1 MNARTPSTL
10 NLPLE
15 LRALWHALLEKWWL
29 FAVPLAVALA
39 LALWHLQRSPR
50 IYAATTTLQVE
61 EEDQKRVK
69 IVGDR
74 RLDGMAG
81 IEMLKTIEQNLF
93 SPALMLRLATDPALR
108 SDPAFLPDLPRNV
121 SDARFQAALTAQVN
135 VEIRKGTRL
144 IDVTVEDRS
153 PAMTQKLADRVVAE
167 FVRSTAAARVQSTQE
182 SHEFLRA
189 EADRVGAA
197 LAASEKTLQQYKE
210 QNRAVAL
217 EEKQNTVG
225 ERLRELSAKVTAARA
240 ERLKIEA
247 DRAQIERLAGQ
258 PPEQLLA
265 LASVA
270 NAQDIV
276 ELRRRISEK
285 EAEISALGLRY
296 KAEHP
301 KYIQAATALRELR
314 TELGGSLRKAADFVT
329 TAWQAARANELNL
342 DDAFAAQEK
351 ISLELSNIGIPYA
364 ALLREVES
372 DRALYDSLLARL
384 KETGVSQGVSRYAL
398 QIIAPAALP
407 ERPIR
412 PNKRLVFLLA
422 FGAAMAVGS
431 VGACGTHFFDTTLK
445 TVDEAEAALGLRTL
459 GAIPLRPKMRPGDV
473 RRLMLDEPQSAVTE
487 AFRALRTSLV
497 FATLNARTVLFT
509 SAIPGEGKSFCAINH
524 AVSLAQQGL
533 RTLLVD
539 ADLRLPSVG
548 PILLGKDDAPGVTDV
563 LRKKCGLGDAIIL
576 TEIENLSVLPS
587 GLRVSNP
594 AELIAGS
601 SVATLIEQAAELFDR
616 VVIDT
621 APVHAVAETLLL
633 VPHAAAVI
641 LVARAARTPHA
652 VVARALQRLRESG
665 GRVAGLILNG
675 LPARHGGYHY
685 HYNAPGYGRDE
696 VYGAKT
702 AKA

>member
-10 NLPLE
+10 NLPRE

-29 FAVPLAVALA
+29 FAVPLVIGLGLA
-39 LALWHLQRSPR
+39 FWYLKSSAR
-50 IYAATTTLQVE
+50 IFAATTTLQVE

-69 IVGDR
+69 IAGDR

-81 IEMLKTIEQNLF
+81 MEMLKTIEQNLM

-108 SDPAFLPDLPRNV
+108 ADPAFLPDVPRDA
-121 SDARFQAALTAQVN
+121 SDARFQAALTAELN

-144 IDVTVEDRS
+144 IDVTAEDRS
-153 PAMTQKLADRVVAE
+153 PAMAQKIADRIVAE
-167 FVRSTAAARVQSTQE
+167 FVSSTAEARVQSTQE

-189 EADRVGAA
+189 EADRIGTA
-197 LAASEKTLQQYKE
+197 LAASEKTLQKYKE

-247 DRAQIERLAGQ
+247 DRAQVQRLAGQ

-265 LASVA
+265 LGSVA
-270 NAQDIV
+270 NAPGIV
-276 ELRRRISEK
+276 ELQRRISEK
-285 EAEISALGLRY
+285 EAEISALSLRY

-301 KYIQAATALRELR
+301 KYIQAATALTELR
-314 TELGGSLRKAADFVT
+314 AELGESLRKAADLVT
-329 TAWQAARANELNL
+329 TAWEAARANETNL
-342 DDAFAAQEK
+342 DEAFAAQEK
-351 ISLELSNIGIPYA
+351 IALELSNIGIPYA

-398 QIIAPAALP
+398 QIIAPAELP
-407 ERPIR
+407 EKPIR
-412 PNKRLVFLLA
+412 PNKRIVLLLA
-422 FGAAMAVGS
+422 IGAAMAAGCTGA
-431 VGACGTHFFDTTLK
+431 VGAHFFDTTLK
-445 TVDEAEAALGLRTL
+445 TVDEAEAALGLRAL
-459 GAIPLRPKMRPGDV
+459 GAIPLRRKTKPEDARW
-473 RRLMLDEPQSAVTE
+473 LMVSEPQSAATE

-497 FATLNARTVLFT
+497 FATVNARTVLFT
-509 SAIPGEGKSFCAINH
+509 SAIPGEGKTFCAINH

-533 RTLLVD
+533 RTLLID
-539 ADLRLPSVG
+539 ADLRLPSIG
-548 PILLGKDDAPGVTDV
+548 PILLRKDDAPGVTDV
-563 LRKKCGLGDAIIL
+563 LRKKCSFGDAIRF
-576 TEIENLSVLPS
+576 TEIENLSVLPA

-601 SVATLIEQAAELFDR
+601 SIAALIEQAAGRFDR
-616 VVIDT
+616 VIIDT

-633 VPHAAAVI
+633 VPHAAAVC
-641 LVARAARTPHA
+641 LVVRAAATPRA
-652 VVARALQRLRESG
+652 VVARALQRVRESG
-665 GRVAGLILNG
+665 GRVAGIILNG
-675 LPARHGGYHY
+675 LPTRHGGYHY